1 MLWVITFVVKFLN
14 LSGSGSAP
22 LLQWKCSDNHLR
34 HQDSGEILCT
44 RRSNKVYSFNLM
56 LVAPVLFSGNNY
68 AKIELFADTLGMK
81 FISDTLFSQTQRFY
95 CAPVIGNYWEKT
107 QKILKS

>member
-1 MLWVITFVVKFLN
+1 
-14 LSGSGSAP
+14 
-22 LLQWKCSDNHLR
+22 
-34 HQDSGEILCT
+34 
-44 RRSNKVYSFNLM
+44 M

-107 QKILKS
+107 QKIFEVLKDYSELYLCGHRRNDSQGHRGK